1 MAGVPLLAQR
11 ALDDQ
16 KGAQP
21 GEDEN
26 HRGEDQLA
34 LGRVEIHRRGR
45 YFRRRSGRSQNGAGP
60 VGSSAPAP
68 LPDAAEPPPG
78 NTAGGVAWDAGVAR
92 GAAGGGGLRA
102 GGAARGWAGGAGD
115 ERAGDGGAAR
125 DSARTGM
132 AGGV

>member
-21 GEDEN
+21 GEDED

-34 LGRVEIHRRGR
+34 LGRVEIHRRRR

-60 VGSSAPAP
+60 AGSSAWAP
-68 LPDAAEPPPG
+68 LPDGAEPPPG
-78 NTAGGVAWDAGVAR
+78 NTAGVAWDAGVAR
-92 GAAGGGGLRA
+92 GAAGGAGLRA
-102 GGAARGWAGGAGD
+102 GGAARDWD
-115 ERAGDGGAAR
+115 EGPGEDGAAR
-125 DSARTGM
+125 DGAAR
-132 AGGV
+132 